1 MQVRGTGPEVSTEP
15 EPEPPLDV
23 RLYAPCHEVVVVR
36 VSGSVDA
43 GSAGLLDER
52 VGQQLSRSP
61 HVVVDLSD
69 VSYLGSH
76 AVDVL
81 RRLQERACA
90 AGSRL
95 HLTAEHDA
103 VRRPLHLSG
112 LDEVVPVS
120 AAADAV
126 VAEIAF
132 AAASA
137 PQPFRRHAQS
147 DAIVPRT
154 ADQLRRLVDVP
165 APRREAQPAT
175 ASGGEAR
182 RGWSA

>member
-1 MQVRGTGPEVSTEP
+1 VQVRTVPGVPT

-23 RLYAPCHEVVVVR
+23 RLYAPCREVVVVR

-43 GSAGLLDER
+43 RSTGLLDER
-52 VGQQLSRSP
+52 IGQQLSRSP

-76 AVDVL
+76 AVEVL
-81 RRLQERACA
+81 RRLHERACA
-90 AGSRL
+90 AGSKLRL
-95 HLTAEHDA
+95 AAEHDA

-137 PQPFRRHAQS
+137 PQPARRPTQS
-147 DAIVPRT
+147 DTIVPRS
-154 ADQLRRLVDVP
+154 AEQLRRLLDVP
-165 APRREAQPAT
+165 APRREAQPAS
-175 ASGGEAR
+175 ASVGEAR
-182 RGWSA
+182 RNWSS

>member
-1 MQVRGTGPEVSTEP
+1 
-15 EPEPPLDV
+15 V
-23 RLYAPCHEVVVVR
+23 RLYAPCREVVVVR

-43 GSAGLLDER
+43 RSAGLLDER

-69 VSYLGSH
+69 VSYLGSP
-76 AVDVL
+76 AVEVL
-81 RRLQERACA
+81 RRLHEQACA
-90 AGSRL
+90 AGSQL
-95 HLTAEHDA
+95 HLAAEHDA

-132 AAASA
+132 TAASA
-137 PQPFRRHAQS
+137 PKPFRPPALS
-147 DAIVPRT
+147 DTIVPRT
-154 ADQLRRLVDVP
+154 AEQLRRLVDVP
-165 APRREAQPAT
+165 APRREAQPAS
-175 ASGGEAR
+175 ASGGKAR

>member
-1 MQVRGTGPEVSTEP
+1 VQVRGTVPEVPTEP
-15 EPEPPLDV
+15 EPDPPLDV
-23 RLYAPCHEVVVVR
+23 RLYAPSPEVVVVR

-43 GSAGLLDER
+43 RSAGLLDER

-76 AVDVL
+76 AVEVL
-81 RRLQERACA
+81 RRLHGRACA
-90 AGSRL
+90 AGSVL
-95 HLTAEHDA
+95 HLAAEHAA

-137 PQPFRRHAQS
+137 PRPYRRPAQS
-147 DAIVPRT
+147 DTIVPRT
-154 ADQLRRLVDVP
+154 AEQLRRLLDVP
-165 APRREAQPAT
+165 APRREAQPAS

-182 RGWSA
+182 RNWSA

>member
-1 MQVRGTGPEVSTEP
+1 VHVRGTGPEVTTEP

-23 RLYAPCHEVVVVR
+23 RLYAPCREVVVVR

-43 GSAGLLDER
+43 RSAGLLDER

-81 RRLQERACA
+81 RRLHERACA

-137 PQPFRRHAQS
+137 PQPFRHAQS
-147 DAIVPRT
+147 DTIVART
-154 ADQLRRLVDVP
+154 GDQMRRLVDVP
-165 APRREAQPAT
+165 APRREALPAT

>member
-1 MQVRGTGPEVSTEP
+1 MQVRRTVPEVATEP

-23 RLYAPCHEVVVVR
+23 RLYAPCPEVVVVR

-43 GSAGLLDER
+43 RSTGLLDER

-81 RRLQERACA
+81 RRLHERACA

-95 HLTAEHDA
+95 HLAAEHDA

-137 PQPFRRHAQS
+137 PQQFRRPAQR
-147 DAIVPRT
+147 DTVVPRT
-154 ADQLRRLVDVP
+154 AEQLRRLVDVP
-165 APRREAQPAT
+165 APRREAQPAS
-175 ASGGEAR
+175 ASRGEAR

>member
-1 MQVRGTGPEVSTEP
+1 VQVPRTVPEVPT

-23 RLYAPCHEVVVVR
+23 RLYAPCREVVVVR

-43 GSAGLLDER
+43 RSTGLLDER

-69 VSYLGSH
+69 VSYFGSH
-76 AVDVL
+76 AVEVL
-81 RRLQERACA
+81 RRLHERACA

-132 AAASA
+132 AAAA
-137 PQPFRRHAQS
+137 PQPFRPPAQS
-147 DAIVPRT
+147 DTVVPRT
-154 ADQLRRLVDVP
+154 AEQLRRLVDVP
-165 APRREAQPAT
+165 APRREAQPAST
-175 ASGGEAR
+175 SGGKAR